1 MQDSWSFKFTTRN
14 SQASPACESVWSR
27 LKIEKIHHRQ
37 WDIEF
42 QFQSRFDV
50 MTEVLQLHCQKD
62 TSDGTKP
69 VGDTV
74 KNTSLALKIFF
85 CGKCN
90 SEIKKNIYIKQTIS
104 KLWLIKLKQQQRYDN
119 RPQRKKDWE
128 GCRQVTRTTHP
139 SWKSPLVE
147 TFFSK
152 TYISRF
158 ERNTPVIRTNVT
170 FI

>member
-42 QFQSRFDV
+42 QLQSRFDV

-90 SEIKKNIYIKQTIS
+90 SEIKKIYISNKRSQS
-104 KLWLIKLKQQQRYDN
+104 YDLL
-119 RPQRKKDWE
+119 
-128 GCRQVTRTTHP
+128 
-139 SWKSPLVE
+139 S
-147 TFFSK
+147 
-152 TYISRF
+152 
-158 ERNTPVIRTNVT
+158 
-170 FI
+170 